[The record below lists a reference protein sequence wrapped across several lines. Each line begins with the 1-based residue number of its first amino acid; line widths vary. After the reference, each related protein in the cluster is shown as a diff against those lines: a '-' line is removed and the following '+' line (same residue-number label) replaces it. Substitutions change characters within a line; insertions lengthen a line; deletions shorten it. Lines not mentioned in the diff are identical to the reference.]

1 MWDRKK
7 NSQGAVAGYCF
18 AILGATIVAFVLV
31 RYLQVLRKWLT
42 KGRLQKKN
50 ESEGERNDND
60 VEMGLGEKGATEN
73 DSHGIQDDSKANV
86 KTEASEMA
94 LGHSKEAVVK
104 DFDG

>member
-1 MWDRKK
+1 MGREE
-7 NSQGAVAGYCF
+7 NSQRAVAGYCF

-42 KGRLQKKN
+42 EGRLQKEK
-50 ESEGERNDND
+50 ELEGERNGND
-60 VEMGLGEKGATEN
+60 LEMGLGEKQAAEN
-73 DSHGIQDDSKANV
+73 DSHGNQDDSKANF

-104 DFDG
+104 GFDG